1 MTEKA
6 NTTDKHPILEK
17 KLKNH
22 SFSLKWGLIALVI
35 ACWVLPVLLI
45 IGILGKYTFNRLEAQ
60 IADTITTSMENAV
73 ALSQNRIESAI
84 NASRTASSDTAIRDA
99 YKTFQND
106 ADQIALYS
114 AVTSYLVGKY
124 RYDDNFVT
132 TFLYFCDDP
141 ETLFYANN
149 RSSSGSFTGVREYRA
164 NMHETVQ
171 KTAPVIG
178 TEIHFLGSQD
188 GIYMIRNMVDSNF
201 RPFAVIIME
210 LNLDGLFD
218 SLGSVVWL
226 DNAAVYFE
234 TMPFVI
240 IGENVPLPEEIFI
253 SGKAIYEKENNTYR
267 VYERQR
273 IEGQTISYAVETDS
287 TLLMS
292 EIPTFRKIILLL
304 VFFAVPLLLFV
315 VWIFYKF
322 VSKPAQALMEASR
335 EIESGKIGYQVESI
349 PRSQE
354 FRYLTDGFN
363 RMSKEVKV
371 LFERSYMEQIALQ
384 NARINALQSQI
395 NPHFLNN
402 TLEIINW
409 EARLSGNEK
418 VSRMIDS
425 LSTMLGAAT
434 ARGGSPLVKLSEELS
449 YVDAY
454 LYIISVRYGK
464 RLTVIKEIDKTLMEQ
479 EVPRLVMQP
488 IVENAVE
495 HGISDR
501 QNGELVLRV
510 YQQEEDVVLEVEN
523 NGELSKS
530 DKEAI
535 DRLLSW
541 DGQSEQKITPGRVGI
556 RNVNLRLKILYG
568 EGCGLTITSLE
579 NGKTLA
585 RIVLS
590 RDGIAKNSI
599 IMPV

>member
-1 MTEKA
+1 MAETA
-6 NTTDKHPILEK
+6 NTAGKHPVPEK

-22 SFSLKWGLIALVI
+22 SFSLKWGLISLVI
-35 ACWVLPVLLI
+35 TCWVLPVLLI

-60 IADTITTSMENAV
+60 ITDTITTSVENAV
-73 ALSQNRIESAI
+73 GLSQNRIESAI
-84 NASRTASSDTAIRDA
+84 NASRAASSDAAIRDA
-99 YKTFQND
+99 YKAFQNN
-106 ADQIALYS
+106 ADEIALYS
-114 AVTSYLVGKY
+114 AVTSYLVSKY

-149 RSSSGSFTGVREYRA
+149 RSNSGSFTGVREYRA

-171 KTAPVIG
+171 KTAPGIG
-178 TEIHFLGSQD
+178 TEIHFIGDKD

-210 LNLDGLFD
+210 LNLDNLFE

-240 IGENVPLPEEIFI
+240 VGEDIPLPGENFVF
-253 SGKAIYEKENNTYR
+253 GKAIYEKENGIYR

-273 IEGQTISYAVETDS
+273 IEGQTISYALETES
-287 TLLMS
+287 TLLVS

-304 VFFAVPLLLFV
+304 ILFAVPLLLFV
-315 VWIFYKF
+315 VWIFYES

-335 EIESGKIGYQVESI
+335 EIESGKIGYQVETT

-354 FRYLTDGFN
+354 FRYLTDGYN
-363 RMSKEVKV
+363 RMSREVKA

-384 NARINALQSQI
+384 DARIKALQSQI

-418 VSRMIDS
+418 VSRMIES

-464 RLTVIKEIDKTLMEQ
+464 RLTVTKEIDKTLMDQ

-495 HGISDR
+495 HGISDQ

-510 YQQEEDVVLEVEN
+510 YQQEDDIVLEVEN
-523 NGELSKS
+523 NGELSKA

-541 DGQSEQKITPGRVGI
+541 DEQSEQKITPGRVGI

-579 NGKTLA
+579 NGRTLA

-599 IMPV
+599 VMPV